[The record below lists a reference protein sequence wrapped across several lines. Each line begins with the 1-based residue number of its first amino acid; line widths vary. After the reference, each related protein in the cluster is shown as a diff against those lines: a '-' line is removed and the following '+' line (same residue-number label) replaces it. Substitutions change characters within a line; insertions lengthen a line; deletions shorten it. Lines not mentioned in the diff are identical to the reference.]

1 MYTKANE
8 KQHLKLL
15 LVYSKFEGMQ
25 VHHQSQKT
33 AARVQHH
40 QTSPDD
46 MSTQAHR
53 PTLIFLQQ
61 LPKLHQQ

>member
-33 AARVQHH
+33 AARESSI
-40 QTSPDD
+40 TK
-46 MSTQAHR
+46 
-53 PTLIFLQQ
+53 
-61 LPKLHQQ
+61 LPLMT